1 MAGIVLTD
9 SSPLI
14 GLARIDGLSW
24 LPALFGK
31 VHLPPEVWA
40 EVTPTCGHPDADLLH
55 AAHEQGWLCVLGP
68 TPDTPELPDLDEG
81 EAACIRH
88 ALAHHGS
95 ALLLMDERAGRAI
108 ATEHGLR
115 VAGTAAVIGM
125 ARQRAHRVA
134 SRGRVTASGIAKRTL
149 TGAFCLPRPCQARLT
164 APGS

>member
-55 AAHEQGWLCVLGP
+55 AAHEQGWLSVLGP

-125 ARQRAHRVA
+125 ARQRALIPSARAAFDRLQQSDFRIATEVIRIVLRRV
-134 SRGRVTASGIAKRTL
+134 GE
-149 TGAFCLPRPCQARLT
+149 
-164 APGS
+164 